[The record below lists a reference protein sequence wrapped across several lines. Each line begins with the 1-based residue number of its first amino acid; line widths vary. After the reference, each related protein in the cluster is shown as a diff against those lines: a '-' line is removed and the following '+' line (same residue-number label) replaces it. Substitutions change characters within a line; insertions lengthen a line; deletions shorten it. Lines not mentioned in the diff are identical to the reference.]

1 MSEEPE
7 PGQDG
12 KPRAMAEI
20 VDVPT
25 TIRTKVSGS
34 GPLTREMLSRAEN
47 VIVKHGDGY
56 IGRAQTQLDELV
68 RTVHIAKKA
77 DRQDRPEIF
86 DRIFHQS
93 HDIRG
98 MGTTFGYNLVTAI
111 GASLCN
117 FLETVTECNDA
128 AMEVVSAHADA
139 LRAVIGNDVKGDGGS
154 VGLELVESLAK
165 AVEKVAPLRPEPE
178 RTKQA

>member
-1 MSEEPE
+1 MAEEPE
-7 PGQDG
+7 MGRDG

-20 VDVPT
+20 VDVPN

-56 IGRAQTQLDELV
+56 IGRAQTQLDDLI
-68 RTVHIAKKA
+68 RTVQIAKKA
-77 DRQDRPEIF
+77 DQESRQEMF

-98 MGTTFGYNLVTAI
+98 MGSTFGYNLVTAI

-117 FLETVTECNDA
+117 FIEAVTECNDA

-139 LRAVIGNDVKGDGGS
+139 LRAVIGNDVKGDGGP

-165 AVEKVAPLRPEPE
+165 AVEKVAPRQPEPE
-178 RTKQA
+178 QTKQV